1 MIAARV
7 LARHSP
13 RMHRRQFITTSAAAV
28 ASAPLLQAEALVKKR
43 RNPFCVFTKP
53 LQMLSYDDL
62 ADLIAELGFDGIEG
76 TIRPGG
82 QITPE
87 QVPDELPK
95 MMAALKKR
103 GLKMTIMASGI
114 NNADDKLNI
123 QQLQVAAKL
132 GVKRYRMGYHKYD
145 LKKPIIGQMDEL
157 RPILKNLVALNKEL
171 GLQAIYQNHSGS
183 NYVGAPLWDLH
194 ELFKAHDPKHLAVG
208 FDMSHATAE
217 GTRAWPLHA
226 NLLRPRIG
234 ALYVKSFRWKDN
246 KRDNCSLAEGI
257 VDKKYPGQLIKSG
270 YSGPINLHVEYLKPF
285 NKENVPNQIVAI
297 KKDILTLKE
306 WLNWS

>member
-1 MIAARV
+1 MN
-7 LARHSP
+7 
-13 RMHRRQFITTSAAAV
+13 RRQFLTTTALAA
-28 ASAPLLQAEALVKKR
+28 PILDAESRGKQ
-43 RNPFCVFTKP
+43 RNPYCVFSKP

-95 MMAALKKR
+95 MMEALKKR
-103 GLKMTIMASGI
+103 RLEMTIMASGI

-132 GVKRYRMGYHKYD
+132 GIKRYRMGYHKYD
-145 LKKPIIGQMDEL
+145 LKKPIVGQMNEL
-157 RPILKNLVALNKEL
+157 RPVLKNLVALNKEL

-194 ELFKAHDPKHLAVG
+194 ELFKAHDPAHLSVG

-234 ALYVKSFRWKDN
+234 ALYVKDFRWKKN
-246 KRDNCSLAEGI
+246 KRENCALAEGI
-257 VDKKYPGQLIKSG
+257 VDQKYPAQLIRSG
-270 YSGPINLHVEYLKPF
+270 FTGPINLHVEYLKPF
-285 NKENVPNQIVAI
+285 TKENVPNQIAAI
-297 KKDILTLKE
+297 KRDSATLKR
-306 WLNWS
+306 WLGWS

>member
-1 MIAARV
+1 MN
-7 LARHSP
+7 
-13 RMHRRQFITTSAAAV
+13 RRQFLTTTALA
-28 ASAPLLQAEALVKKR
+28 APLLDAESRGKKR
-43 RNPFCVFTKP
+43 RNPYCVFTKP

-95 MMAALKKR
+95 MMASLKKR
-103 GLKMTIMASGI
+103 GLEMTIMASGI

-123 QQLQVAAKL
+123 QQLQVAAQL
-132 GVKRYRMGYHKYD
+132 GIKRYRMSYHKYD
-145 LKKPIIGQMDEL
+145 LKKPVLNQMNEL
-157 RPILKNLVALNKEL
+157 RPVLKNLVALNKEL

-194 ELFKAHDPKHLAVG
+194 ELFKAHDPAHLAVG

-234 ALYVKSFRWKDN
+234 GLYVKDFRWTKN
-246 KRDNCSLAEGI
+246 KRDNCPLAEGI
-257 VDKKYPGQLIKSG
+257 VDRKYPAQLIASG
-270 YSGPINLHVEYLKPF
+270 YTGPINLHVEYLKPF
-285 NKENVPNQIVAI
+285 NKENVPNQVAAI
-297 KKDILTLKE
+297 KRDSATLKQ
-306 WLNWS
+306 WLGWS

>member
-1 MIAARV
+1 MN
-7 LARHSP
+7 
-13 RMHRRQFITTSAAAV
+13 RRQFLTTTALA
-28 ASAPLLQAEALVKKR
+28 APLLAAETRGKKR
-43 RNPFCVFTKP
+43 RNPYCVFTKP

-103 GLKMTIMASGI
+103 GLEMTIMASGI
-114 NNADDKLNI
+114 NNADDKLNM
-123 QQLQVAAKL
+123 QQLQVAAQL
-132 GVKRYRMGYHKYD
+132 GIKRYRMGYHKYD
-145 LKKPIIGQMDEL
+145 LKKPVLNQMNEL
-157 RPILKNLVALNKEL
+157 RPVLKNLVALNKEL

-194 ELFKAHDPKHLAVG
+194 ELFKARDPAHLAVG

-234 ALYVKSFRWKDN
+234 ALYVKDFRWTEN
-246 KRDNCSLAEGI
+246 KRDNCPLAKGI
-257 VDKKYPGQLIKSG
+257 VDRNYPAQLIASG
-270 YSGPINLHVEYLKPF
+270 YTGPINLHVEYLKPF
-285 NKENVPNQIVAI
+285 NKENVPNQIAAI
-297 KKDILTLKE
+297 KRDSATLKQ
-306 WLNWS
+306 WLGWS

>member
-1 MIAARV
+1 MN
-7 LARHSP
+7 
-13 RMHRRQFITTSAAAV
+13 RRQFLTTTALA
-28 ASAPLLQAEALVKKR
+28 APLLAAETRGKKR
-43 RNPFCVFTKP
+43 RNPYCVFTKP

-103 GLKMTIMASGI
+103 GLEMTIMASGI

-132 GVKRYRMGYHKYD
+132 GIKRYRMGYHKYD
-145 LKKPIIGQMDEL
+145 LKKPVLNQMNEL
-157 RPILKNLVALNKEL
+157 RPVLMNLVALNKEL

-194 ELFKAHDPKHLAVG
+194 ELFKAHNPAHLAVG

-234 ALYVKSFRWKDN
+234 ALYVKDFRWAEN
-246 KRDNCSLAEGI
+246 KRDNCPLAEGI
-257 VDKKYPGQLIKSG
+257 VDRKYPAQLIASG
-270 YSGPINLHVEYLKPF
+270 YTGPINLHVEYLKPF
-285 NKENVPNQIVAI
+285 NKENVPNQISAI
-297 KKDILTLKE
+297 KRDSATLKQ
-306 WLNWS
+306 WLGWS

>member
-1 MIAARV
+1 MN
-7 LARHSP
+7 
-13 RMHRRQFITTSAAAV
+13 RRQFLTTTALAA
-28 ASAPLLQAEALVKKR
+28 PILNAESRGKQ
-43 RNPFCVFTKP
+43 RNPYCVFSKP

-87 QVPDELPK
+87 QVSDELPK
-95 MMAALKKR
+95 MMEALKKR
-103 GLKMTIMASGI
+103 RLEMTIMASGI

-132 GVKRYRMGYHKYD
+132 GIKRYRMGYHKYD
-145 LKKPIIGQMDEL
+145 LKKPIVGQMNEL
-157 RPILKNLVALNKEL
+157 RPVLKNLVALNKEL

-183 NYVGAPLWDLH
+183 NYFGAPLWDLH
-194 ELFKAHDPKHLAVG
+194 ELFKAHDPAHLSVG

-234 ALYVKSFRWKDN
+234 ALYVKDFRWTKN
-246 KRDNCSLAEGI
+246 KRENCALAEGI
-257 VDKKYPGQLIKSG
+257 VDQKYPAQLIRS
-270 YSGPINLHVEYLKPF
+270 SFTGPINLHVEYLKPF
-285 NKENVPNQIVAI
+285 TKENVPNQIAAI
-297 KKDILTLKE
+297 KRDSATLKR
-306 WLNWS
+306 WLGWS

>member
-1 MIAARV
+1 MN
-7 LARHSP
+7 
-13 RMHRRQFITTSAAAV
+13 RRQFLTTTALAA
-28 ASAPLLQAEALVKKR
+28 PILNAESRGKQH
-43 RNPFCVFTKP
+43 NPYCVFSKP

-95 MMAALKKR
+95 MMEALKKR
-103 GLKMTIMASGI
+103 RLEMTIMASGI

-132 GVKRYRMGYHKYD
+132 GIKRYRMGYHKYD
-145 LKKPIIGQMDEL
+145 LKKPIVGQMNEL
-157 RPILKNLVALNKEL
+157 RPVLKNLVALNKEL

-183 NYVGAPLWDLH
+183 NYFGAPLWDLH
-194 ELFKAHDPKHLAVG
+194 ELFKAHDPAHLSVG

-234 ALYVKSFRWKDN
+234 ALYVKDFRWTKN
-246 KRDNCSLAEGI
+246 KRENCALAEGI
-257 VDKKYPGQLIKSG
+257 VDQKYPAQLIRSG
-270 YSGPINLHVEYLKPF
+270 FTGPINLHVEYLKPF
-285 NKENVPNQIVAI
+285 TKENVPNQIAAI
-297 KKDILTLKE
+297 KRDSATLNR
-306 WLNWS
+306 WLGWS

>member
-1 MIAARV
+1 MN
-7 LARHSP
+7 
-13 RMHRRQFITTSAAAV
+13 RRQFLTTTALA
-28 ASAPLLQAEALVKKR
+28 APLLAAETRGKKR
-43 RNPFCVFTKP
+43 RNPYCVFTKP

-103 GLKMTIMASGI
+103 GLEMTIMASGI

-123 QQLQVAAKL
+123 QQLQVAAQL
-132 GVKRYRMGYHKYD
+132 GIKRYRMGYHKYD
-145 LKKPIIGQMDEL
+145 LKKPVLNQMNEL
-157 RPILKNLVALNKEL
+157 RPVLKNLVALNKEL

-194 ELFKAHDPKHLAVG
+194 ELFKAHDPAHLAVG

-234 ALYVKSFRWKDN
+234 ALYVKDFRWTEN
-246 KRDNCSLAEGI
+246 KRDNCPLAKGI
-257 VDKKYPGQLIKSG
+257 VDRNYPAQLIASG
-270 YSGPINLHVEYLKPF
+270 YTGPINLHVEYLKPF
-285 NKENVPNQIVAI
+285 NKENVPNQIAAI
-297 KKDILTLKE
+297 KRDSATLKQ
-306 WLNWS
+306 WLGWS

>member
-1 MIAARV
+1 MN
-7 LARHSP
+7 
-13 RMHRRQFITTSAAAV
+13 RRQFLTTTALA
-28 ASAPLLQAEALVKKR
+28 APLLDAESRGKKR
-43 RNPFCVFTKP
+43 RNPYCVFTKP

-95 MMAALKKR
+95 MMASLKKC
-103 GLKMTIMASGI
+103 GLEMTIMASGI

-123 QQLQVAAKL
+123 QQLQVAAQL
-132 GVKRYRMGYHKYD
+132 GIKRYRMSYHKYD
-145 LKKPIIGQMDEL
+145 LKKPVLNQMNEL
-157 RPILKNLVALNKEL
+157 RPVLKNLVALNKEL

-194 ELFKAHDPKHLAVG
+194 ELFKAHDPAHLAVG

-234 ALYVKSFRWKDN
+234 GLYVKDFRWTKN
-246 KRDNCSLAEGI
+246 KRDNCPLAEGI
-257 VDKKYPGQLIKSG
+257 VDRKYPAQLIASG
-270 YSGPINLHVEYLKPF
+270 YTGPINLHVEYLKPF
-285 NKENVPNQIVAI
+285 NKENVPNQVAAI
-297 KKDILTLKE
+297 KRDSATLKQ
-306 WLNWS
+306 WLGWS

>member
-1 MIAARV
+1 MN
-7 LARHSP
+7 
-13 RMHRRQFITTSAAAV
+13 RRQFLTTTALAAPFLA
-28 ASAPLLQAEALVKKR
+28 AETRGKKR
-43 RNPFCVFTKP
+43 RNPYCVFTKP

-103 GLKMTIMASGI
+103 GLEMTIMASGI

-123 QQLQVAAKL
+123 QQLQVAAQL
-132 GVKRYRMGYHKYD
+132 GIKRYRMGYHKYD
-145 LKKPIIGQMDEL
+145 LKKPVLNQMNEL
-157 RPILKNLVALNKEL
+157 RTVLKNLVALNKEL

-194 ELFKAHDPKHLAVG
+194 ELFKAHDPAHLAVG

-234 ALYVKSFRWKDN
+234 ALYVKDFRWAQN
-246 KRDNCSLAEGI
+246 KRDNCPLAEGI
-257 VDKKYPGQLIKSG
+257 VDRKYPAQLIASG
-270 YSGPINLHVEYLKPF
+270 YTGPINLHVEYLKPF
-285 NKENVPNQIVAI
+285 NKENVPNQIAAI
-297 KKDILTLKE
+297 KRDSATLKQ
-306 WLNWS
+306 WLGWS

>member
-1 MIAARV
+1 MN
-7 LARHSP
+7 
-13 RMHRRQFITTSAAAV
+13 RRQFITAAA
-28 ASAPLLQAEALVKKR
+28 AAAATPSLLAKQKR
-43 RNPFCVFTKP
+43 QNSFCVFTKP

-62 ADLIAELGFDGIEG
+62 ADLIAELSFDGIEG

-95 MMAALKKR
+95 MMEALKKR
-103 GLKMTIMASGI
+103 GLEMTIMASGI
-114 NNADDKLNI
+114 NNADDRLNI

-132 GVKRYRMGYHKYD
+132 GVKCYRMGYYKYN
-145 LKKPIIGQMDEL
+145 LKKPIIDQIDNL
-157 RPILKNLVALNKEL
+157 RPVLKNLVALNKEL

-194 ELFKAHDPKHLAVG
+194 DLFKAHDPKHLSVG

-234 ALYVKSFRWKDN
+234 ALYVKSFRWQDN
-246 KRDNCSLAEGI
+246 KRDNCALADGI

-270 YSGPINLHVEYLKPF
+270 YTGPINLHVEYLKPF
-285 NKENVPNQIVAI
+285 TRENVPNQIVAI

>member
-1 MIAARV
+1 MN
-7 LARHSP
+7 
-13 RMHRRQFITTSAAAV
+13 RRQFLTTTALA
-28 ASAPLLQAEALVKKR
+28 APLLAAETRGKKR
-43 RNPFCVFTKP
+43 RNPYCVFTKP

-103 GLKMTIMASGI
+103 GLEMTIMASGI

-123 QQLQVAAKL
+123 QQLQVAAQL
-132 GVKRYRMGYHKYD
+132 GIKRYRMGYHKYD
-145 LKKPIIGQMDEL
+145 LKKPVLNQMNEL
-157 RPILKNLVALNKEL
+157 RPVLKNLVALNKEL

-194 ELFKAHDPKHLAVG
+194 ELFKAHDPAHLAVG

-226 NLLRPRIG
+226 NLLRPRMG
-234 ALYVKSFRWKDN
+234 ALYVKDFRWTEN
-246 KRDNCSLAEGI
+246 KRDNCPLAKGI
-257 VDKKYPGQLIKSG
+257 VDRNYPAQLIASG
-270 YSGPINLHVEYLKPF
+270 YTGPINLHVEYLKPF
-285 NKENVPNQIVAI
+285 NKENVPNQIAAI
-297 KKDILTLKE
+297 KRDSATLKQ
-306 WLNWS
+306 WLGWS

>member
-1 MIAARV
+1 MN
-7 LARHSP
+7 
-13 RMHRRQFITTSAAAV
+13 RRQFLTTTALAT
-28 ASAPLLQAEALVKKR
+28 PLLAAETRGKTR
-43 RNPFCVFTKP
+43 RNPYCVFTKP

-103 GLKMTIMASGI
+103 GLEMTIMASGI

-123 QQLQVAAKL
+123 QQLKVAAQL
-132 GVKRYRMGYHKYD
+132 GIKRYRMGYHKYD
-145 LKKPIIGQMDEL
+145 LKKPILGQMNEL
-157 RPILKNLVALNKEL
+157 RPVLKNLVALNKEL

-194 ELFKAHDPKHLAVG
+194 ELFKAHDPAHLAVG

-234 ALYVKSFRWKDN
+234 ALYVKDFRWIQN
-246 KRDNCSLAEGI
+246 KRDNCPLAEGI
-257 VDKKYPGQLIKSG
+257 VDRKYPAQLIASG
-270 YSGPINLHVEYLKPF
+270 YTGPINLHVEYLKPF
-285 NKENVPNQIVAI
+285 NKENVPNQIAAI
-297 KKDILTLKE
+297 KRDSVTLKR
-306 WLNWS
+306 WLDWS

>member
-1 MIAARV
+1 
-7 LARHSP
+7 
-13 RMHRRQFITTSAAAV
+13 
-28 ASAPLLQAEALVKKR
+28 
-43 RNPFCVFTKP
+43 VFTKP

-103 GLKMTIMASGI
+103 GLEMTIMASGI

-123 QQLQVAAKL
+123 QQLQVAAQL
-132 GVKRYRMGYHKYD
+132 GIKRYRMGYHKYD
-145 LKKPIIGQMDEL
+145 LKKPVLNQMNEL
-157 RPILKNLVALNKEL
+157 RPVLKNLVALNKEL

-194 ELFKAHDPKHLAVG
+194 ELFKAHDPAHLAVG

-234 ALYVKSFRWKDN
+234 ALYVKDFRWTEN
-246 KRDNCSLAEGI
+246 KRDNCPLAKGI
-257 VDKKYPGQLIKSG
+257 VDRNYPAQLIASG
-270 YSGPINLHVEYLKPF
+270 YTGPINLHVEYLKPF
-285 NKENVPNQIVAI
+285 NKENVPNQIAAI
-297 KKDILTLKE
+297 KRDSATLKQ
-306 WLNWS
+306 WLGWS

>member
-1 MIAARV
+1 MN
-7 LARHSP
+7 
-13 RMHRRQFITTSAAAV
+13 RRQFITAATAV
-28 ASAPLLQAEALVKKR
+28 AATSSLLAKQKR
-43 RNPFCVFTKP
+43 KNTFCVFTKP

-95 MMAALKKR
+95 MMSALKKR
-103 GLKMTIMASGI
+103 GLEMTIMASGI
-114 NNADDKLNI
+114 NNADDKLNV

-145 LKKPIIGQMDEL
+145 LKKPITGQMDEL
-157 RPILKNLVALNKEL
+157 RPILKNLVTLNKEL

-246 KRDNCSLAEGI
+246 KRDNCSLDEGI
-257 VDKKYPGQLIKSG
+257 VDKKYPAQLIKSG
-270 YSGPINLHVEYLKPF
+270 YTGPINLHVEYLKPF
-285 NKENVPNQIVAI
+285 TKENVPNQITAI

>member
-1 MIAARV
+1 MN
-7 LARHSP
+7 
-13 RMHRRQFITTSAAAV
+13 RRQFLTTTALA
-28 ASAPLLQAEALVKKR
+28 APLLDAETRGKKS
-43 RNPFCVFTKP
+43 RNPYCVFTKP

-103 GLKMTIMASGI
+103 GLEMTIMASGI

-123 QQLQVAAKL
+123 QQLQVAAQL
-132 GVKRYRMGYHKYD
+132 GIKRYRMGYHKYD
-145 LKKPIIGQMDEL
+145 LKKPVLNQVNEL
-157 RPILKNLVALNKEL
+157 RPVLKNLVALNKEL

-194 ELFKAHDPKHLAVG
+194 ELFKAHDPAHLAVG

-234 ALYVKSFRWKDN
+234 ALYVKDFRWTEN
-246 KRDNCSLAEGI
+246 KRDNCPLAEGI
-257 VDKKYPGQLIKSG
+257 VDRKYPAQLIASG
-270 YSGPINLHVEYLKPF
+270 YTGPINLHVEYLKPF
-285 NKENVPNQIVAI
+285 NKENVPNQIAAI
-297 KKDILTLKE
+297 KRDSATLKQ
-306 WLNWS
+306 WLGWS

>member
-1 MIAARV
+1 
-7 LARHSP
+7 
-13 RMHRRQFITTSAAAV
+13 
-28 ASAPLLQAEALVKKR
+28 
-43 RNPFCVFTKP
+43 VFTKP

-95 MMAALKKR
+95 MMSALKKR
-103 GLKMTIMASGI
+103 GLEMTIMASGI

-145 LKKPIIGQMDEL
+145 LKKPITGQMNEL

-234 ALYVKSFRWKDN
+234 ALYVKSFRWIDN

-270 YSGPINLHVEYLKPF
+270 YTGPINLHVEYLKPF
-285 NKENVPNQIVAI
+285 TKENVPNQITAI

>member
-1 MIAARV
+1 MN
-7 LARHSP
+7 
-13 RMHRRQFITTSAAAV
+13 RRQFLTTTALA
-28 ASAPLLQAEALVKKR
+28 APLLAAETRGKKR
-43 RNPFCVFTKP
+43 RNPYCVFTKP

-103 GLKMTIMASGI
+103 GLEMTIMASGI

-123 QQLQVAAKL
+123 QQLQVAAQL
-132 GVKRYRMGYHKYD
+132 GIKRYRMGYHKYD
-145 LKKPIIGQMDEL
+145 LKKPVLNQMNEL
-157 RPILKNLVALNKEL
+157 RPVLKNLVALNKEL

-194 ELFKAHDPKHLAVG
+194 ELFKAHDPAHLAVG

-234 ALYVKSFRWKDN
+234 ALYVKDIRWTEN
-246 KRDNCSLAEGI
+246 KRDNCPLAKGI
-257 VDKKYPGQLIKSG
+257 VDRNYPAQLIASG
-270 YSGPINLHVEYLKPF
+270 YTGPINLHVEYLKPF
-285 NKENVPNQIVAI
+285 NKENVPNQIAAI
-297 KKDILTLKE
+297 KRDSATLKQ
-306 WLNWS
+306 WLGWS

>member
-1 MIAARV
+1 MN
-7 LARHSP
+7 
-13 RMHRRQFITTSAAAV
+13 RRQFLTTTALA
-28 ASAPLLQAEALVKKR
+28 APLLAAETRGKKR
-43 RNPFCVFTKP
+43 RNPYCVFTKP

-103 GLKMTIMASGI
+103 GLEMTIMASGI

-123 QQLQVAAKL
+123 QQLQVAAQL
-132 GVKRYRMGYHKYD
+132 GIKRYRMGYHKYD
-145 LKKPIIGQMDEL
+145 LKKPVLNQMNEL
-157 RPILKNLVALNKEL
+157 RPVLKNLVALNKEL

-194 ELFKAHDPKHLAVG
+194 ELFKAHDPAHLAVG

-234 ALYVKSFRWKDN
+234 ALYVKDFRWIQN
-246 KRDNCSLAEGI
+246 KRDNCPLAEGI
-257 VDKKYPGQLIKSG
+257 VDRKYPAQLIASG
-270 YSGPINLHVEYLKPF
+270 YTGPINLHVEYLKPF
-285 NKENVPNQIVAI
+285 NKENVPNQIAAI
-297 KKDILTLKE
+297 KRDSATLKQ
-306 WLNWS
+306 WLGWS